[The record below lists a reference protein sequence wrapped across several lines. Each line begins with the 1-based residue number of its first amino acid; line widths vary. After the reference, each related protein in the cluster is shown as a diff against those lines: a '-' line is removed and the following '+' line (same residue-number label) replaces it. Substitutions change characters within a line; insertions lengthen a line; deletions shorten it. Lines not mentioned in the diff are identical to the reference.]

1 MEVWTSFLCH
11 RFKEDF
17 ETDVERAWNDVL
29 IDKKEDEVW
38 GDIVSICL
46 VIDEFDFE
54 IDKSNT

>member
-17 ETDVERAWNDVL
+17 EIDVERAWNDVL

-38 GDIVSICL
+38 GDIVSSCL